1 MRPPPCAAPYSPD
14 TMSHAQSQPQSQS
27 QAKTP
32 APSRDAFRF
41 FHRLRVRW
49 AEVDMQKIVFNAHYL
64 MYADTAVADYW
75 RALAL
80 PYEEAMHHLGGD
92 LYVKKATVEYHASA
106 KMDDRLDIGMRC
118 ARIGNSSMVF
128 ECGIFRGEQLLVTVD
143 LLYVFADPAT
153 QTSKPVP
160 QALRDCI
167 EGYERGEEMV
177 TVRTGRWDELGDD
190 AREIRLRVF
199 VVEQKIPVE
208 EEWDEADAVC
218 VHAVAYNRLGMAVG
232 TGRLLPA
239 EDSVSKIGRMAVHE
253 VLRGSGVGRAI
264 LLRLM
269 DSARARGDREI
280 VLHAQRSAQ
289 AFYAKMGFLIV
300 GAPFEEVGIPHVTM
314 SGLLG

>member
-1 MRPPPCAAPYSPD
+1 
-14 TMSHAQSQPQSQS
+14 MSQAQSQPQSQS
-27 QAKTP
+27 QAKPP
-32 APSRDAFRF
+32 ALSRDAFRF

-177 TVRTGRWDELGDD
+177 TVRTGSWDELGAD

-199 VVEQKIPVE
+199 VGEQKIPVE

-239 EDSVSKIGRMAVHE
+239 EGSVSKIGRMAVHE
-253 VLRGSGVGRAI
+253 VMRGTGVGRA
-264 LLRLM
+264 LLLLLIGL
-269 DSARARGDREI
+269 ARERGDSE
-280 VLHAQRSAQ
+280 VALHAQRSAQ
-289 AFYAKMGFLIV
+289 VFYANAGFSV
-300 GAPFEEVGIPHVTM
+300 TGEPFEEVGIPHVTM
-314 SGLLG
+314 TCPLV